1 MVAIFRRWRTSLVHP
16 AVMEEMD
23 GTELALDFETRLVD
37 FFRVNPGVLPE
48 ANSLLAAA
56 QHWVEEGGDRVKFY
70 SAAEEEA
77 LTVPQ
82 TPQTKQKKPK
92 APAAPKRVT
101 TAALAEQ
108 LAAVPEALPNI
119 TGGGPRLPPHQQP
132 CAPAAV
138 KETSGVKL
146 RSQIFLPS
154 SL

>member
-1 MVAIFRRWRTSLVHP
+1 MVHP

-23 GTELALDFETRLVD
+23 GTELALDFETLLVD

-56 QHWVEEGGDRVKFY
+56 QHWVEEKFY

-108 LAAVPEALPNI
+108 LSQRHCPISQEEDLAF
-119 TGGGPRLPPHQQP
+119 RL
-132 CAPAAV
+132 
-138 KETSGVKL
+138 
-146 RSQIFLPS
+146 IS
-154 SL
+154 SLVRLQL

>member
-1 MVAIFRRWRTSLVHP
+1 MVHP
-16 AVMEEMD
+16 AVIEEMD
-23 GTELALDFETRLVD
+23 GTELALDFETLLVD

-108 LAAVPEALPNI
+108 LSQRHCPISQEEDLAF
-119 TGGGPRLPPHQQP
+119 RL
-132 CAPAAV
+132 
-138 KETSGVKL
+138 
-146 RSQIFLPS
+146 IS
-154 SL
+154 SLVRLQL